1 MGSGP
6 MARGAA
12 EAIAFVRA
20 AKDSN
25 RADTQIMFNPYSR
38 DFTAQA
44 IAFEE
49 RPGMECYSYGLRP
62 QSEGSVDISSSNPAD
77 PLQVIVNYLGTEQ
90 DRRTAVAGTRAI
102 RAILA
107 QPALKPFVIGETE
120 RTAGAQS
127 DEEILN
133 LYDRYGHSG
142 YHAVGTAAMG
152 QRELDVVDER
162 LRVRGVDGLLVADCS
177 IFRDIPSGNT
187 NAPAMAVGWRAAE
200 LIQENNGR

>member
-1 MGSGP
+1 MLSP
-6 MARGAA
+6 KSSTCSAK
-12 EAIAFVRA
+12 AIAFDVRP
-20 AKDSN
+20 
-25 RADTQIMFNPYSR
+25 I
-38 DFTAQA
+38 
-44 IAFEE
+44 I
-49 RPGMECYSYGLRP
+49 ECSSYGIRP
-62 QSEGSVDISSSNPAD
+62 RRQESADISSSNPAD

-177 IFRDIPSGNT
+177 IFRDIP
-187 NAPAMAVGWRAAE
+187 
-200 LIQENNGR
+200 